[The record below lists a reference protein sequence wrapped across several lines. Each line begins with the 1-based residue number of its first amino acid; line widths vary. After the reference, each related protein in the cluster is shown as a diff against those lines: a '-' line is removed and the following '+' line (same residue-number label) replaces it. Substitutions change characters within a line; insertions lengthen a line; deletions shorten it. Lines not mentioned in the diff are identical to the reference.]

1 MSDAEVTGADIAA
14 GVGPV
19 DEGPV
24 DEGPVDEGPVDE
36 GPGGNGHVDERV
48 NDASRFGAAVSDAD
62 ARRVAEAVL
71 MVATDPVPV
80 EALASAAGCPV
91 EVMAAACETLCS
103 EYEHDQRGFVLSQVA
118 GGWRLQSH
126 PDMAGCVER
135 FVLDGQSARLSAAAL
150 ETLAIVAYKQPIS
163 RAQIA
168 AIRGVGVDG
177 VVRTLE
183 QRGYIAEIARD
194 SGPGQAALFGTT
206 SLFLEKLGLSSLS
219 ALPPVASFVPDAGVV
234 EQLEHGL
241 RPVAPKVGGTAASG
255 DAPDDNG
262 GPAAPVSGET
272 PSGTDTRGTSGGAGG
287 TADPESVMGST
298 SGIVSTGGSG
308 SAEGLV
314 PPVSPQ

>member
-1 MSDAEVTGADIAA
+1 MGEADAMDDVEVTGADAFPGDGQIGDGQGDDGTLNGEAF
-14 GVGPV
+14 GV
-19 DEGPV
+19 
-24 DEGPVDEGPVDE
+24 
-36 GPGGNGHVDERV
+36 
-48 NDASRFGAAVSDAD
+48 AAVSEEDAG
-62 ARRVAEAVL
+62 RVAEAVL

-80 EALASAAGCPV
+80 EVLASAAGCTV
-91 EVMAAACETLCS
+91 ELMEAACAGLCRD
-103 EYEHDQRGFVLSQVA
+103 YEHDQRGFVLTEVA

-126 PDMAGCVER
+126 PDMAVYVKR

-194 SGPGQAALFGTT
+194 PGPGQAVLFGTT
-206 SLFLEKLGLSSLS
+206 SLFLEKLGLASLS

-241 RPVAPKVGGTAASG
+241 RPVAPKVGDLGASG
-255 DAPDDNG
+255 VSGDDADNNDAYDTGERSLGSPDDG
-262 GPAAPVSGET
+262 VATGSSDGKVPPG
-272 PSGTDTRGTSGGAGG
+272 
-287 TADPESVMGST
+287 GST
-298 SGIVSTGGSG
+298 SD
-308 SAEGLV
+308 EGLI
-314 PPVSPQ
+314 PPVAPQ